1 MDAHFIVGS
10 VGYLRSGSNRS
21 GSIAGGQGKGG
32 LMDMQEM
39 KRLRLR
45 DWVIALLGLWMLVS
59 PRVLHFAGG
68 QSSEI
73 WCAWLVGAAILLA
86 TAGSR
91 FVVEIWGPWQDGTN
105 ALLGLWLMV
114 APWAMG
120 FAGHMTA
127 RTNSIVVGSLVAV
140 LAVLAGPFTLT
151 SSIDV
156 RCRGVSGGLYSLNE
170 RTVPYFSS
178 PTYESL

>member
-1 MDAHFIVGS
+1 MRLKCPICRVVDAHFIVGS

-140 LAVLAGPFTLT
+140 LALWTMAVDTDLRRWMGDWMHQHHLP
-151 SSIDV
+151 
-156 RCRGVSGGLYSLNE
+156 R
-170 RTVPYFSS
+170 
-178 PTYESL
+178 